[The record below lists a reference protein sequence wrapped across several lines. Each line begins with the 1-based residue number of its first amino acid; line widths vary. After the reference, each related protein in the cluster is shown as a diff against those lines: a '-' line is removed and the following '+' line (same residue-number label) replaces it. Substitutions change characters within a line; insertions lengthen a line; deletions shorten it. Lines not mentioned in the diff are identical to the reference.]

1 MPLNKTSSKAWVT
14 VWGKPHCAKIWIV
27 WSGTAGCWSLVW
39 SLLTIPKLNVDA
51 GVWLVVALVQSGQ
64 MLWKAGQAYQ
74 SFPVK
79 PGDIDVV
86 GMAHGDGHLMSGL
99 PAAKQVCFGH
109 LGW

>member
-1 MPLNKTSSKAWVT
+1 
-14 VWGKPHCAKIWIV
+14 
-27 WSGTAGCWSLVW
+27 
-39 SLLTIPKLNVDA
+39 
-51 GVWLVVALVQSGQ
+51 

-99 PAAKQVCFGH
+99 PAVKQVCFGH
-109 LGW
+109 LEW